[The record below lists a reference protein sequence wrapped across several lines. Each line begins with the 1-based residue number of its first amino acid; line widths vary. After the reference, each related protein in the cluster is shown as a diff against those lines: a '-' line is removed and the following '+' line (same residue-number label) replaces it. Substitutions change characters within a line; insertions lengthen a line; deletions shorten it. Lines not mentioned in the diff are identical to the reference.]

1 MKKIFIAVILTLLLV
16 WCFWNNQNDKDKD
29 VKLNLNNSWTIVTST
44 GTSNT
49 VSTSTWTKSTNSW
62 TINNDN
68 VIEVPEASWFQ
79 KDLEDFNV
87 NYKKALISTSEWS
100 QISIGLTKNITEKWW
115 TIISNYRWYKVT
127 WFEKTLWLDEKLIAI
142 GINLLNASDYVTSW
156 KMDLA
161 HEELLKVWTS
171 ISKIKE
177 ENGIKSIRDDMQSLQ
192 DKIQLIINDWDNKD
206 ANKFKDLG
214 AQIEKLTEYNTD
226 NKEYKQ
232 MLWDL
237 EKLIINVSNLTW
249 QDYKNKLI
257 ELKTSTEKFYVK
269 FG

>member
-1 MKKIFIAVILTLLLV
+1 MKKILLAICFTVLLV
-16 WCFWNNQNDKDKD
+16 WCFWNDDE
-29 VKLNLNNSWTIVTST
+29 VKTQSTNLSTNNT
-44 GTSNT
+44 GA
-49 VSTSTWTKSTNSW
+49 TSTWNTSTWVTKTNSW
-62 TINNDN
+62 ELKNKWEATL
-68 VIEVPEASWFQ
+68 PEASWLV
-79 KDLEDFNV
+79 KDIEDFNV

-115 TIISNYRWYKVT
+115 NIISNYRWYKVV
-127 WFEKTLWLDEKLIAI
+127 WFEKTVWLDDKLIAI

-161 HEELLKVWTS
+161 YEELLKVGVS
-171 ISKIKE
+171 INKMRE
-177 ENGIKSIRDDMQSLQ
+177 ENGIKSIRDDMQSLK
-192 DKIQLIINDWDNKD
+192 DKIQLIVNDWDNKD

-214 AQIEKLTEYNTD
+214 TQIEKLIEYNTD

-232 MLWDL
+232 ILWDL

-249 QDYKNKLI
+249 QDYNYKLI
-257 ELKTSTEKFYVK
+257 ELKSEMEKFYVK

>member
-1 MKKIFIAVILTLLLV
+1 MKKIIISITLVLLLT
-16 WCFWNNQNDKDKD
+16 WCFWNNQKDQNTGW
-29 VKLNLNNSWTIVTST
+29 KLNLDNSWTLITST
-44 GTSNT
+44 GTTNT
-49 VSTSTWTKSTNSW
+49 GATSTWTKNTKSW
-62 TINNDN
+62 TWINEEQTSLPETSWLEKD
-68 VIEVPEASWFQ
+68 IEE
-79 KDLEDFNV
+79 FNV
-87 NYKKALISTSEWS
+87 NYKKALISTAEWS

-115 TIISNYRWYKVT
+115 AIISNYRWYKVK
-127 WFEKTLWLDEKLIAI
+127 WFEKTIWLDDKLITI

-161 HEELLKVWTS
+161 HEELLKVWES
-171 ISKIKE
+171 ISKMRE
-177 ENGIKSIRDDMQSLQ
+177 ENGIKSIRDDMQTLQ
-192 DKIQLIINDWDNKD
+192 DKVQLIIKDWDVKD
-206 ANKFKDLG
+206 TNKFKDL
-214 AQIEKLTEYNTD
+214 ATQIEKLTSYNTD

-257 ELKTSTEKFYVK
+257 ELKTATEKFYVT